1 MLYNICLQES
11 DGIIRYITGCTTS
24 VLEKTL
30 PKIKDKCSTYG
41 ETLSYVI

>member
-24 VLEKTL
+24 VLENTL
-30 PKIKDKCSTYG
+30 PTKKDKCSIHG
-41 ETLSYVI
+41 DTLSYVV